1 MQATATVKTERPKK
15 KWLLTTVIVVV
26 LLLVG
31 FFVVS
36 VLGRIR
42 DNRAALEAQ
51 TGDRVEAFIGDLA
64 ASATA
69 SGQVEASQMS
79 RLLSAT

>member
-42 DNRAALEAQ
+42 DNRAALEA
-51 TGDRVEAFIGDLA
+51 
-64 ASATA
+64 
-69 SGQVEASQMS
+69 